1 MKQVFLILF
10 FLFGLSFSQK
20 AFAQQPLPKYDS
32 VDMLITD
39 LRVQLECTEAIDQ
52 LYNFKFA
59 ESESLFRYIKRHY
72 PRHPIGYFLLGLS
85 YWWRIAPN
93 VENRK
98 YDKQLKSYMDSC
110 ITFADDIYDD
120 YKGKKRIEAAFFLT
134 AAHGFLGR
142 LYAERNEWATA
153 AWHGKKA
160 VKYMEIAHGN
170 GDLSPEMLF
179 GDGLYNYYSIWI
191 PENHKYLKPV
201 LWFFKKGD
209 KALGIKQLEDV
220 VKNAFYT
227 RVEAQF
233 FLMNIAEDEKKYDKA
248 LYHAEYLHKQ
258 FPNNALFHRYYLRML
273 YMNNEIAILY
283 KEALDVLTRLENKQV
298 GYEENTGRYA
308 AFYAGYIAK
317 FYMKDKDNAKK
328 YLLKSIEFAKKAN
341 FMSMGYSIFALS
353 YLAEIADSEK
363 NIPLAKSY
371 YEQVIE
377 HAEKKNPHY
386 ETAKKYLKKHK
397 KVK

>member
-1 MKQVFLILF
+1 MRFFLLLIFFLIVF
-10 FLFGLSFSQK
+10 VRAS
-20 AFAQQPLPKYDS
+20 FAQQPLPKYDS

-39 LRVQLECTEAIDQ
+39 LRIQLECTEAIDQ
-52 LYNFKFA
+52 LYNFKF
-59 ESESLFRYIKRHY
+59 EQSESIFRYIKRTY

-110 ITFADDIYDD
+110 ITFADKIYDD

-142 LYAERNEWATA
+142 LHAERNEWAPA
-153 AWHGKKA
+153 ALHGKKA

-179 GDGLYNYYSIWI
+179 GDGLYNYYSVWI
-191 PENHKYLKPV
+191 PENHKFLKPV

-209 KALGIKQLEDV
+209 KDLGIKQLEEV

-227 RVEAQF
+227 RVEAKF
-233 FLMNIAEDEKKYDKA
+233 FLMVICEDEKKYEKA
-248 LYHAEYLHKQ
+248 LFHAEYLHNQ
-258 FPNNALFHRYYLRML
+258 FPDNALFHRYYLRML
-273 YMNNEIAILY
+273 YMNNDISTLY
-283 KEALDVLTRLENKQV
+283 KESTEVLAKLEAKQV

-308 AFYAGYIAK
+308 AFYAGYISR
-317 FYMKDKDNAKK
+317 FYTKDFENAKK
-328 YLLKSIEFAKKAN
+328 YLLKSVEYAQKAN
-341 FMSMGYSIFALS
+341 FMSMGYTIYALT
-353 YLAEIADSEK
+353 YLAEIADAEK

-371 YEQVIE
+371 YEKVLE
-377 HAEKKNPHY
+377 HAEKDH
-386 ETAKKYLKKHK
+386 TSRAKAKEYLKKHK